1 MRKVI
6 EKKMLNSKDGKSY
19 DFFKTPKEVEVFSS
33 LGDLFN
39 STTQPTEEKMRNFPV
54 YTPRQTIARFLIRY
68 EMFKLIQ
75 GVHGSIV
82 EFGVFRGAG
91 LFSWFHFSG
100 ILEPYNINRKII
112 GFDTFDGFPLPHPND
127 GELNKGGDLDSGA
140 YAELNIAKKIH
151 LENIASSHISRMEII
166 KGDICETL
174 PAFIKANQHTI
185 IALAYVDVNLYEPT
199 KVILE
204 SIVKRIP
211 KGGILAFDEV
221 NDKLAPGET
230 IALLE
235 GFDLNRFHLNRFY
248 FDSNPCY
255 IKF

>member
-1 MRKVI
+1 
-6 EKKMLNSKDGKSY
+6 
-19 DFFKTPKEVEVFSS
+19 
-33 LGDLFN
+33 
-39 STTQPTEEKMRNFPV
+39 
-54 YTPRQTIARFLIRY
+54 
-68 EMFKLIQ
+68 
-75 GVHGSIV
+75 
-82 EFGVFRGAG
+82 
-91 LFSWFHFSG
+91 
-100 ILEPYNINRKII
+100 
-112 GFDTFDGFPLPHPND
+112 
-127 GELNKGGDLDSGA
+127 
-140 YAELNIAKKIH
+140 
-151 LENIASSHISRMEII
+151 MEII
-166 KGDICETL
+166 KGDICETV